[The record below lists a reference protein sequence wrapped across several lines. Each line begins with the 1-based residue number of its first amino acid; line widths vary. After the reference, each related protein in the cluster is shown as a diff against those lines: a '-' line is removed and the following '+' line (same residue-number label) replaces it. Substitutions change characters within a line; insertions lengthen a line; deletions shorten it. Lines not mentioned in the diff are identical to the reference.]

1 MPRGKP
7 KGGHKGRSKR
17 YMTEEEVAE
26 QEEKRRREQE
36 WKKKK
41 GLLQVEDEEDK
52 DTDEDGVTVSTGATG
67 GIDRDEEVEEEESSD
82 DDDDDIDQMFQ
93 KDKRK
98 GIEDLIE
105 IENPNRVQKK
115 SKKITEVD
123 VNTKVVLS
131 RREKEEI
138 EKQRGIAAYRKKH
151 EAGLTD
157 EAQRDLARLAII
169 RKQREEA
176 AKKRELEKQA
186 GAITDSKKKK

>member
-1 MPRGKP
+1 
-7 KGGHKGRSKR
+7 
-17 YMTEEEVAE
+17 MTEEEVAE

-67 GIDRDEEVEEEESSD
+67 GIDRDEEVEEEESS

-176 AKKRELEKQA
+176 AKKRESEKQA

>member
-67 GIDRDEEVEEEESSD
+67 GIDRDEEVEEEESS